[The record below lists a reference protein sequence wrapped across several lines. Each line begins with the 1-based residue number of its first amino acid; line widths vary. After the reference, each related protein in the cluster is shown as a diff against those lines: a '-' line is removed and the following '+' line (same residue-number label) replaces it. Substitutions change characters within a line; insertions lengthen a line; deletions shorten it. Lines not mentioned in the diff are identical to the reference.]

1 MPGRTISRDL
11 KVAAMNLLEHGR
23 LSRAEICDCVGFSRA
38 TFQRVLAIWQETG
51 DVVRPSYGRKGRQRN
66 LNFTDVQYLCR
77 LVNQRPD
84 WFLDELLELLDTNR
98 FISVHYTTIHRELER
113 AGMSRKKLKRIAA
126 ERNELLRSDFIRRMA
141 DYTPDQ
147 LIFIDETSKDEQ
159 TLQRRYGRS
168 KKGKRAV
175 RRAVFV
181 RGRRVTGVGALSL
194 DGMISADVVEGYLTR
209 ETYLRWLEDDVV

>member
-1 MPGRTISRDL
+1 MPGRIISRDL
-11 KVAAMNLLEHGR
+11 KLAAMNLLEHGR
-23 LSRAEICDCVGFSRA
+23 LSRAEICDCVGFSKA
-38 TFQRVLAIWQETG
+38 TFQRVLAIWRETG
-51 DVVRPSYGRKGRQRN
+51 DVVRPSYGRRGRRRI
-66 LNFTDVQYLCR
+66 LIFTDVQYLCR

-98 FISVHYTTIHRELER
+98 FISVHYTTVYRELER
-113 AGMSRKKLKRIAA
+113 AGMSRKKLKKIAA
-126 ERNELLRSDFIRRMA
+126 ERNELLRSDFIRKMA

-147 LIFIDETSKDEQ
+147 LVFVGGASKGER
-159 TLQRRYGRS
+159 TLQHRYGRS

-194 DGMISADVVEGYLTR
+194 DGMVSADVFEGSLTR